1 MGFQILLTV
10 YISLAFPLKES
21 LLTRYSHGA
30 FTSFDIQSALKENI
44 GMIKVRNLKI
54 ILGFTKLTVTILSDR
69 IAIRLISHIS
79 QILVKNVGMGNQLSW
94 PLLKIFLLI
103 KGQ

>member
-1 MGFQILLTV
+1 MLLTV

-21 LLTRYSHGA
+21 LLTCSSHDA

-44 GMIKVRNLKI
+44 GIVKVRNLKI
-54 ILGFTKLTVTILSDR
+54 MLGFTKLTVIILSDKV
-69 IAIRLISHIS
+69 AIHLISHIS